1 MEKILEWVKGNKV
14 LAISAGALL
23 ALFAV
28 MKMTKPARRRR
39 RTVTTGARR
48 RSVSPGARRY
58 LRKAA
63 GRPRTKS
70 KRVYTKGG
78 KAKKPWQVKGS
89 IAARRHMARLRK
101 MR

>member
-1 MEKILEWVKGNKV
+1 MEKIIEWVKGNKI

-28 MKMTKPARRRR
+28 QKMVKPARRKR
-39 RTVTTGARR
+39 RTVSA
-48 RSVSPGARRY
+48 GARRY
-58 LRKAA
+58 LRKTA
-63 GRPRTKS
+63 GRPRTKT

-89 IAARRHMARLRK
+89 VAARRHMARLRK

>member
-1 MEKILEWVKGNKV
+1 MEKIIEWVKGNKV
-14 LAISAGALL
+14 VAIAAGALL

-28 MKMTKPARRRR
+28 KKLMKPKRRSRR
-39 RTVTTGARR
+39 RTVST
-48 RSVSPGARRY
+48 GARRY
-58 LRKAA
+58 LRKTA

-89 IAARRHMARLRK
+89 LAARRHMARLRK